1 MHALSNWCPQ
11 GSLRSWAPCMNGS
24 VQTEQHLSF
33 GPGAA
38 PLTDDVSARQAAS
51 SWVCVGSRA
60 RASGVNV
67 SERRGG
73 VAAVWAPRGN
83 ILPLSTYAVSP
94 MMMASAMHRPDAKPL
109 VREASVDGAGVSVGG
124 VPGQSDGTEG

>member
-1 MHALSNWCPQ
+1 
-11 GSLRSWAPCMNGS
+11 MNGS
-24 VQTEQHLSF
+24 VQTEQHLLF

-38 PLTDDVSARQAAS
+38 PLTDGVSVRAAS

-60 RASGVNV
+60 RASGASV

-94 MMMASAMHRPDAKPL
+94 MMMASAIHRPDAKPL